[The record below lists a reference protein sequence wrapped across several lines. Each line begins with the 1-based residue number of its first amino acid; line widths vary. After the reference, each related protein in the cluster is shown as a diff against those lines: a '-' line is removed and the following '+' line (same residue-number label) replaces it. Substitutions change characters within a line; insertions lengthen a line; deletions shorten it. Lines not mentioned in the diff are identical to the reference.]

1 MKIEINKVYNMD
13 CIELMQEMKAQG
25 IKADWL
31 ITDPPYGISFASA
44 CALRGGKQY
53 GKSLAPNRQYLY
65 KDWDD
70 KRIDRKYFDL
80 MFEVSKNQIIFG
92 ANYYTDYL
100 PPTKSW
106 LVWDKRCSEK
116 MQNDFCDCEF
126 MWCSQGVARIF
137 RYLYNGMLEGNMKN
151 KQQRF
156 HPTQKPLQ
164 IMYQLIN
171 YYTKENDLIF
181 DPFMGSFTTAVACHK
196 LNRNFLGA
204 EIDKDYYKLGS
215 ERLAKEQAQV
225 SIFDKE

>member
-1 MKIEINKVYNMD
+1 M
-13 CIELMQEMKAQG
+13 
-25 IKADWL
+25 
-31 ITDPPYGISFASA
+31 
-44 CALRGGKQY
+44 
-53 GKSLAPNRQYLY
+53 Y

-70 KRIDRKYFDL
+70 KRIDKKYFDL

-225 SIFDKE
+225 SIFDTVK

>member
-1 MKIEINKVYNMD
+1 M
-13 CIELMQEMKAQG
+13 
-25 IKADWL
+25 
-31 ITDPPYGISFASA
+31 
-44 CALRGGKQY
+44 
-53 GKSLAPNRQYLY
+53 Y

-116 MQNDFCDCEF
+116 MQNYFCDCEF

-225 SIFDKE
+225 SIFDIII